1 MSFYELGVCLV
12 FVPGNDSAKAVA
24 LWLSRERHRVMG
36 GSKTD
41 LRKRRLGRSGSPQF
55 AFLTIE
61 SLVGERARR

>member
-1 MSFYELGVCLV
+1 MSFYELGVRLV
-12 FVPGNDSAKAVA
+12 FVPGNGSAKAVA

-61 SLVGERARR
+61 SLVGERACG